1 MTETTLR
8 AFQTEENEDTPLVRP
23 ATADD
28 AFSIYEL
35 VSSNVVSGHLL
46 ERSLDEGQQHAT
58 RFFAAVDSEEL
69 VGCGELARLS
79 ANVSEVRSLVVK
91 NTRRK
96 QGIGTDLLQ
105 ALIDEAASLHVPR
118 LCAFTHS
125 PRPFVQSGFSIVPH
139 PWISP
144 KIEIDCQTC
153 NLFRCCDRYA
163 VVLDLTAYLGATR

>member
-46 ERSLDEGQQHAT
+46 ERSLEEVQQHAT

-69 VGCGELARLS
+69 G
-79 ANVSEVRSLVVK
+79 
-91 NTRRK
+91 
-96 QGIGTDLLQ
+96 
-105 ALIDEAASLHVPR
+105 ALIEAG
-118 LCAFTHS
+118 
-125 PRPFVQSGFSIVPH
+125 QSS
-139 PWISP
+139 
-144 KIEIDCQTC
+144 
-153 NLFRCCDRYA
+153 
-163 VVLDLTAYLGATR
+163 LGAETAISMGVQCILPATGPRGLGQTTLTPFPEFPTLHQKAF